1 MCYHVNLVKI
11 NRHVAEGIIS
21 AGTETRTGAA
31 NVMEA
36 QLSSPAHTGE
46 IKVLNNHLS
55 TKH

>member
-1 MCYHVNLVKI
+1 MFNLVKI